1 VQPATD
7 TLRWSTSGSSAA
19 WLIVLAA
26 HSLFCAQVLALPR
39 ALDLERA
46 LSKADLKLIQQELGV
61 ANGGKL
67 AFTTWKE
74 WWKKTARSK
83 SAGCVGRP

>member
-19 WLIVLAA
+19 WLIVVAA
-26 HSLFCAQVLALPR
+26 HLLFCAQVLALPR